1 MSWDLPGFQTRR
13 VSRDA
18 APALAQPPP
27 LKTCMAH
34 SWDSYVPVQA
44 KEVARTTVRKRP
56 FSLVA
61 VCGGAARHADVPR
74 RKPRRRGATEVNL
87 EDTNFRCQ
95 FCKSCPSFFDPK

>member
-44 KEVARTTVRKRP
+44 KEVAQTTVRKRGLSP
-56 FSLVA
+56 SSQSAEGLPAMQTFRVTSPGV
-61 VCGGAARHADVPR
+61 GEPR
-74 RKPRRRGATEVNL
+74 K
-87 EDTNFRCQ
+87 
-95 FCKSCPSFFDPK
+95 